1 MEKTEIGLTEKEIVS
16 LLDEGL
22 IFEIKPQKFRLF
34 ENQEITFIENER
46 N

>member
-1 MEKTEIGLTEKEIVS
+1 MEKKEIGLTEKEIVD

-22 IFEIKPQKFRLF
+22 IFEFKPQRYKLF
-34 ENQEITFIENER
+34 DNENIIFIENE